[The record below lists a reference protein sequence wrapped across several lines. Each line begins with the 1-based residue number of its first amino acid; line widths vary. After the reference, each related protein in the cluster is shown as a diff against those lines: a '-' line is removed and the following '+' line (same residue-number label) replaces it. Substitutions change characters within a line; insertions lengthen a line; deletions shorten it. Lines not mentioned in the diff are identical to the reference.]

1 MVLVYDFIRSTAL
14 VLCIGYTSQ
23 QNRKTWMWGD
33 SILWSAYC
41 AGLFAFPGM
50 LLPENDSAFLAYAV
64 RVFAS
69 LLLGIAAMSYLS
81 RSTRDENVIG
91 TTLWA
96 RLLGSMFVMVM
107 FTYFYFQTPDKFSE
121 KTLYF
126 DFEAFGLLFLSSV
139 YQFWR
144 AGYRIGGREQKGN
157 VSTVLRILFLICFT
171 SGILNL
177 TFPNWVIPLKK
188 LDVLE
193 GMMVRCCGVLLLSW
207 AFISLYATSFR
218 YDDDRS
224 NFFVSAMISCGL
236 MLASLNIA
244 YFWDGVFDSQQA
256 LFMHIGCIPT
266 FVVLVGLLLLWRQ
279 SPGTQTNYNL
289 RSKSE

>member
-50 LLPENDSAFLAYAV
+50 L
-64 RVFAS
+64 
-69 LLLGIAAMSYLS
+69 
-81 RSTRDENVIG
+81 
-91 TTLWA
+91 
-96 RLLGSMFVMVM
+96 
-107 FTYFYFQTPDKFSE
+107 
-121 KTLYF
+121 TLYF